1 MNGAAP
7 TASRE
12 LAPILQSAPRGAD
25 VSGVPGGS
33 HTTSRVRAARG
44 APSGER
50 RAQFD
55 TSQFRARL
63 GVVAVLA
70 VGLAVLP
77 QTGPHGP
84 TAALV
89 VALGAGTAHFVA
101 RWLTGVP
108 NPTGWLDLIAVMTAT
123 VVAVIAPDVW
133 AAALLFQMLV
143 LGGAVSFLPPRWTA
157 ALGLWS
163 VLSMAA
169 AAAVAPT
176 YIEGALSMLIV
187 ATVFVPVLLAGARRK
202 QARIARA
209 SHRMEAVAASLPM
222 VVWEWDVT
230 SRSMSAVVG
239 RTDELFQRPV
249 DELLERGFVVD
260 MHPDDRP
267 NVRATYRRLTDERAD
282 EQAEVE
288 YRYTR
293 PDGST
298 VWLRDQ
304 ATLATGTTGP
314 VIRGVT
320 IDVSETRALGVALH
334 RHRQVVERMPSLTI
348 VLAPAVRMHERTVV
362 QVIDPIGWG
371 ETEDLDGLS
380 FADAFPEL
388 AGQPELVGAIDRVV
402 DGDVVEVGPWAID
415 DPWGE
420 RRSVEV
426 EVVPLADRSVA
437 LLVSD
442 VTERETMV
450 SQLRHQARHDGLT
463 GLLNRAALLHAADD
477 ALHRGAPCS
486 LVLIDLND
494 FKSLNDT
501 LGHLT
506 GDHYLAVIAERLEAM
521 TGVDEHVTRLGGD
534 EFAVLLVEPALGRT
548 EELVEGIVRACRRP
562 VTLEGVPIA
571 GSASVGVAQAPI
583 DARDSESLLRC
594 ADIAMY
600 HAKTNQTG
608 AAHYSHRMER
618 TTDPLRLLGQ
628 LGDAFDQGEFVMHYQ
643 PQVEVRTGRTVA
655 FEALV
660 RWRHPRLGIL
670 APPAFLDLIGVSG
683 QLDALASIA
692 IRQAAHA
699 LAQLPE
705 YIDVAIN
712 LTAANLRNLGL
723 PGLCTDVLDEVG
735 VDLRRLTVEVTES
748 HVFDTTGVS
757 SSVLDDLAERG
768 VRLSVDDFGTGYSS
782 LSHLRSMPIHEL
794 KIDRQ
799 FVGNLLTE
807 DQDLVIVRS
816 MIDLGHNL
824 GLSVVAEGVE
834 DAEILGVLRTLG
846 CDLVQGYHLG
856 RPGTLVDAIARCHA
870 EAVHDRGAST
880 LDRAG

>member
-1 MNGAAP
+1 M
-7 TASRE
+7 
-12 LAPILQSAPRGAD
+12 
-25 VSGVPGGS
+25 S
-33 HTTSRVRAARG
+33 HVRAARG
-44 APSGER
+44 PTGGER

-63 GVVAVLA
+63 AVVAVLA
-70 VGLAVLP
+70 VGLAALP

-89 VALGAGTAHFVA
+89 VAFGAGTAHFVA

-123 VVAVIAPDVW
+123 VVAWIAPDVW
-133 AAALLFQMLV
+133 TAALLFQMLV

-157 ALGLWS
+157 ALGIWS
-163 VLSMAA
+163 VISMAVA
-169 AAAVAPT
+169 AALSPT
-176 YIEGALSMLIV
+176 DIDGALSMLIV

-222 VVWEWDVT
+222 VVWEWDIT
-230 SRSMSAVVG
+230 NRSMSAVVG

-267 NVRATYRRLTDERAD
+267 NVRATYQRITRHLAD

-288 YRYTR
+288 YRYIR
-293 PDGST
+293 PDGSI

-304 ATLATGTTGP
+304 ATIATGTHGP

-348 VLAPAVRMHERTVV
+348 VLDAADRLHARVV
-362 QVIDPIGWG
+362 LQVIDPIGWG
-371 ETEDLDGLS
+371 ETECLDGLP
-380 FADAFPEL
+380 FARAFPEL
-388 AGQPELVGAIDRVV
+388 AAQPELVEAIDHIV
-402 DGDVVEVGPWAID
+402 DGEVVEVGPWSID

-420 RRSVEV
+420 RRTVEV
-426 EVVPLADRSVA
+426 EAVLLADRSVA

-450 SQLRHQARHDGLT
+450 SQLRHQARHDSLT
-463 GLLNRAALLHAADD
+463 GLLNRAALLQAADE
-477 ALHRGAPCS
+477 ALHAGTPCS

-494 FKSLNDT
+494 FKALNDT

-506 GDHYLAVIAERLEAM
+506 GDHYLAVIAERLEEM
-521 TGVDEHVTRLGGD
+521 TIADEHVTRLGGD
-534 EFAVLLVEPALGRT
+534 EFAVLLVEPPAGRT
-548 EELVEGIVRACRRP
+548 EALVDAVVRACRQP
-562 VTLEGVPIA
+562 VDLDGVPIA
-571 GSASVGVAQAPI
+571 GSASVGVAQAPL

-628 LGDAFDQGEFVMHYQ
+628 LGEAFERGEFVMHFQ
-643 PQVEVRTGRTVA
+643 PQIDVRTGRTVA

-660 RWRHPRLGIL
+660 RWRHPQFGIL

-705 YIDVAIN
+705 HIDVAIN
-712 LTAANLRNLGL
+712 LTAANLRNLRL
-723 PGLCTDVLDEVG
+723 PNLCVEVFDEVG

-768 VRLSVDDFGTGYSS
+768 VHVAVDDFGTGYSS
-782 LSHLRSMPIHEL
+782 LSHLRSLPIHEL

-834 DAEILGVLRTLG
+834 DEETLGVLRALG

-856 RPGTLVDAIARCHA
+856 RPATLVDAIARCHA
-870 EAVHDRGAST
+870 ELAQERADAVDST
-880 LDRAG
+880 V

>member
-1 MNGAAP
+1 
-7 TASRE
+7 
-12 LAPILQSAPRGAD
+12 L
-25 VSGVPGGS
+25 
-33 HTTSRVRAARG
+33 
-44 APSGER
+44 
-50 RAQFD
+50 
-55 TSQFRARL
+55 
-63 GVVAVLA
+63 
-70 VGLAVLP
+70 GLATLP

-89 VALGAGTAHFVA
+89 VVFGAGTAHFVA

-123 VVAVIAPDVW
+123 AVAWIAPDVW

-157 ALGLWS
+157 SLGAWS
-163 VLSMAA
+163 VVSMSVVAA
-169 AAAVAPT
+169 ASPDD
-176 YIEGALSMLIV
+176 IGGALSMLIV
-187 ATVFVPVLLAGARRK
+187 ATVFFPVLLAGARRK
-202 QARIARA
+202 QARITRA

-230 SRSMSAVVG
+230 DRSMSAIVG
-239 RTDELFQRPV
+239 RSDELFRRPIE
-249 DELLERGFVVD
+249 ELLERGFAD
-260 MHPDDRP
+260 HIHPDDRP
-267 NVRATYRRLTDERAD
+267 NVVDTYRRLIRLLSD

-288 YRYTR
+288 YRYVR
-293 PDGST
+293 PDGTT

-304 ATLATGTTGP
+304 ATIATGPRGP
-314 VIRGVT
+314 VMRGVT
-320 IDVSETRALGVALH
+320 IDVSETRALGIALH
-334 RHRQVVERMPSLTI
+334 RHHQVVERMPTLTI
-348 VLAPAVRMHERTVV
+348 VLDDAARLRERTVL
-362 QVIDPIGWG
+362 QVVDPIGWG
-371 ETEDLDGLS
+371 ETEHLDGLS
-380 FADAFPEL
+380 FAQSFPEL
-388 AGQPELVGAIDRVV
+388 ASRPELVDAIDRIV
-402 DGDVVEVGPWAID
+402 DGEVAEVGPWSID
-415 DPWGE
+415 DPSGD

-426 EVVPLADRSVA
+426 EAVLLADRSVA

-450 SQLRHQARHDGLT
+450 SQLRHQARHDSLT
-463 GLLNRAALLHAADD
+463 GLLNRAALLQAADE
-477 ALHRGAPCS
+477 ALHRGARCS
-486 LVLIDLND
+486 LVLVDLND
-494 FKSLNDT
+494 FKSINDT

-506 GDHYLAVIAERLEAM
+506 GDHYLAVIAERLEEM
-521 TGVDEHVTRLGGD
+521 TISDEHVTRLGGD
-534 EFAVLLVEPALGRT
+534 EFAVLVVEPAPGRT
-548 EELVEGIVRACRRP
+548 ESLVDAVVRACRQP
-562 VTLEGVPIA
+562 VTLDGVPIA
-571 GSASVGVAQAPI
+571 GSASVGVAQAPF

-608 AAHYSHRMER
+608 ASHYSQQMER

-628 LGDAFDQGEFVMHYQ
+628 LGEAFDKGEFVMHFQ
-643 PQVEVRTGRTVA
+643 PQLDVKTGRTVA

-660 RWRHPRLGIL
+660 RWRHPQFGVL

-699 LAQLPE
+699 LAQLPDH
-705 YIDVAIN
+705 IDVAIN
-712 LTAANLRNLGL
+712 LTAANLRNLSL
-723 PGLCTDVLDEVG
+723 PGLCLEVFDEVG

-748 HVFDTTGVS
+748 HVFDTSGVS
-757 SSVLDDLAERG
+757 TSVLDDLADRG
-768 VRLSVDDFGTGYSS
+768 VRVSVDDFGTGYSS
-782 LSHLRSMPIHEL
+782 LSHLRSLPIHEL

-834 DAEILGVLRTLG
+834 DAETLGMLRTLG

-856 RPGTLVDAIARCHA
+856 RPATLVDAIARCHA
-870 EAVHDRGAST
+870 EDA
-880 LDRAG
+880 LDRTATAVDRAV